1 MTIERRA
8 CVNDISP
15 EELTINTFGEKFT
28 VLDLENSWSN
38 FQTRK
43 RDAPISSKLVSKN
56 LWKKLKYD
64 GKRISKLLVWERKRV
79 TRLATLNN
87 CNFRSILL
95 YFSCIS
101 TFSIIPTS
109 GSTVFSRYRKSQF
122 FPNTILP
129 AFVKLQQFPFN
140 RQEMIHFRPVE
151 ESERTMDQFVFRTS
165 SSSLLISPS
174 IFRCEQR
181 FHTFIVILLPRLA
194 TFNFPSIPFCRTVFE
209 TRRSIDIQMWIFL

>member
-1 MTIERRA
+1 MEKGYRR
-8 CVNDISP
+8 
-15 EELTINTFGEKFT
+15 
-28 VLDLENSWSN
+28 
-38 FQTRK
+38 
-43 RDAPISSKLVSKN
+43 
-56 LWKKLKYD
+56 
-64 GKRISKLLVWERKRV
+64 ERKRV
-79 TRLATLNN
+79 TRLATRWIIVI
-87 CNFRSILL
+87 FDR
-95 YFSCIS
+95 FFFIS
-101 TFSIIPTS
+101 RASPPSQLFPR
-109 GSTVFSRYRKSQF
+109 VFSRYRKSQF

-209 TRRSIDIQMWIFL
+209 TRRSIDIQREYFYNNRLQNSFIIDNI